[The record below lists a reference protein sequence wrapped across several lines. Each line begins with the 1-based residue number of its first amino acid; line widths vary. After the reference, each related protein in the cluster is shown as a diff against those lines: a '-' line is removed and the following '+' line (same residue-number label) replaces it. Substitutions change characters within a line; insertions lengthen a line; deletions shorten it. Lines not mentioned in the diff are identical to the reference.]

1 MRTAQR
7 VFVASASLALLIAPA
22 AATGQSRADNV
33 SRVRARAQRAQA
45 QFESYRRRLLP
56 VTSGHSASTN
66 CDVRIGRFC
75 YWHDDSDDLPREPK
89 AVAVARD
96 ALLRSLDS
104 LDALSRDDE
113 WMVGQR
119 VRYLVEADRAAD
131 ALRAATEC
139 SAAAWWC
146 AALRGFSAHA
156 LGDYEAA
163 DRDFEAALARMPPAQ
178 RCRWTDLSD
187 LLPDASRKS
196 YRKVPC
202 ERRDS
207 VNAHIWWLADPR
219 WGLGGNDLRT
229 EVYARLTMSQLVQQA
244 RSAHDMSW
252 GNDMAE
258 LMLRY
263 GWPAAWSRASPSSV
277 DPTQVS
283 VIGHEPSPSF
293 DFLPEAGALSDPF
306 NAEASSWT
314 PTAEKPLTRYA
325 PKYARR
331 FAELRPQV
339 AWFARGDSAA
349 IVAAYE
355 VGALHDTVFTHDS
368 VEAAVVLSRG
378 PGDIA
383 IAREK
388 TPRWGVFVL
397 PTRSIPAL
405 VSVEVVD
412 SAGMALARSRFATQ
426 PPADPALSDV
436 LLFDGAGGIPE
447 TFDAASARA
456 LGTLTVNRQSP
467 FGLYWELYGDLA
479 RTDSVTYAISVERR
493 GASWLRRLAE
503 RTRLADRP
511 QPVRVGFDERP
522 GGGGVSARSLL
533 VDVSTIPAGEY
544 RLTLTVRSGERTL
557 SRMREIDVR

>member
-7 VFVASASLALLIAPA
+7 VFVVSASLALLMAPA
-22 AATGQSRADNV
+22 ALTGQQRADNV
-33 SRVRARAQRAQA
+33 SRVRARAQRAQQ
-45 QFESYRRRLLP
+45 QFESYRRRQLP
-56 VTSGHSASTN
+56 ITSGRSASN
-66 CDVRIGRFC
+66 DCDVRIGRFC
-75 YWHDDSDDLPREPK
+75 YWHDDAEDLPREPK
-89 AVAVARD
+89 DVAVARD

-104 LDALSRDDE
+104 LDALARDDE

-156 LGDYEAA
+156 LGNYEAA
-163 DRDFEAALARMPPAQ
+163 DREFETALARMAPAH
-178 RCRWTDLSD
+178 RCRWTDLSE
-187 LLPDASRKS
+187 LLPDASRKT

-202 ERRDS
+202 EQRDS
-207 VNAHIWWLADPR
+207 VNARVWWLADPR
-219 WGLGGNDLRT
+219 WALGGNDLRT

-252 GNDMAE
+252 GNDMAQ

-277 DPTQVS
+277 DPTRTS
-283 VIGHEPSPSF
+283 VIGHEQSPSF
-293 DFLPEAGALSDPF
+293 DFLPEARALRDPF
-306 NAEASSWT
+306 KAEASSWT

-331 FAELRPQV
+331 FAGLVPQV

-355 VGALHDTVFTHDS
+355 VGAMHDTVFTRDS
-368 VEAAVVLSRG
+368 VDAAVVLSRG
-378 PGDIA
+378 PGEIA
-383 IAREK
+383 IARAK
-388 TPRWGVFVL
+388 TARWGVFVL
-397 PTRSIPAL
+397 PTPSLPAL

-412 SAGMALARSRFATQ
+412 STGIALARSRFATQ
-426 PPADPALSDV
+426 PPSDSSLSDV
-436 LLFDGAGGIPE
+436 LLFDGTGGIPE
-447 TFDAASARA
+447 TFEAVAERA
-456 LGTLTVNRQSP
+456 LGALTVSRQSP

-479 RTDSVTYAISVERR
+479 QTDSITYAVSVERR

-511 QPVRVGFDERP
+511 EPVRVGFDERP
-522 GGGGVSARSLL
+522 GRGERSARSLL
-533 VDVSTIPAGEY
+533 VDVSHIPAGHY
-544 RLTLTVRSGERTL
+544 RLTLSVHNAQRAVLRTVDIE
-557 SRMREIDVR
+557 VR